1 VSKVT
6 PPFKLIAM
14 RFPSLPNAAASESSR
29 ELTHLLFLLD
39 HHVANCC
46 TDLAIK
52 KVEAELTRF
61 IVARSFSNYHRLKVA
76 VK

>member
-1 VSKVT
+1 
-6 PPFKLIAM
+6 M
-14 RFPSLPNAAASESSR
+14 
-29 ELTHLLFLLD
+29 LD

-61 IVARSFSNYHRLKVA
+61 IVARSFSNYHRLQGSGEIKTAKDGLV
-76 VK
+76 